1 MARLRLFSASLIIVV
16 SLCACNDN
24 DDNTANDNIEDIEP
38 SPKEDALTVN
48 VSSKT
53 FIFQGDY
60 ASTSA
65 ALSRRLT
72 NIADRIDE
80 TVESVVINDNCIPSL
95 TDQDY
100 RDIMSVILR
109 GGSIVYCSPTQDNA
123 DKLFR
128 NLQRVGSQ
136 YEQNSIIESTEEGIA
151 AF

>member
-1 MARLRLFSASLIIVV
+1 MNKAKQMDNGFKNAMARLRLFLASLIIVV

-53 FIFQGDY
+53 FIFNADY
-60 ASTSA
+60 SSTAA
-65 ALSRRLT
+65 ALSKRLK

-95 TDQDY
+95 TEQDY
-100 RDIMSVILR
+100 SDIMSVILR
-109 GGSIVYCSPTQDNA
+109 GGSIVYCSPTQIGRA
-123 DKLFR
+123 H
-128 NLQRVGSQ
+128 V
-136 YEQNSIIESTEEGIA
+136 
-151 AF
+151 